1 MKQNTF
7 FLSVLVLCCLNFFW
21 SCDDETGKNLLKL
34 DKDNIM
40 LNHKDAHETVTLTAG
55 TAWQVSG
62 VPDWMEVTLLF

>member
-21 SCDDETGKNLLKL
+21 SCDEKKKKNLLKL